1 MSAETINTN
10 VNYDDFE
17 IKYKWFITDR
27 LSLTGVFLSV
37 SKASI
42 VDVSFE
48 KRKKLRD
55 GWTPKF
61 KVR

>member
-48 KRKKLRD
+48 KKKETSRRMD
-55 GWTPKF
+55 AEIQS
-61 KVR
+61 